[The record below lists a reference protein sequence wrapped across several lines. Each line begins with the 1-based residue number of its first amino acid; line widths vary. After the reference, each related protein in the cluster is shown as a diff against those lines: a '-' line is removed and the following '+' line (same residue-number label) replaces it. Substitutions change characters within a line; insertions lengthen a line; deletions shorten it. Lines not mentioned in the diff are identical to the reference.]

1 MIFVVAQK
9 VSGIAVKDLGEG
21 PVRPA
26 TPYFEPKL
34 RPEGPKKIF
43 GDRGRNQPSRPV
55 SFGTLSTPLRLLF
68 GRRTHQRHLDHQGR
82 LYKHR

>member
-9 VSGIAVKDLGEG
+9 LSGIAVADVGEG

-43 GDRGRNQPSRPV
+43 GDRLPPPPPPPR
-55 SFGTLSTPLRLLF
+55 LSEGLDPPLYSINIVLK
-68 GRRTHQRHLDHQGR
+68 TIT
-82 LYKHR
+82 

>member
-9 VSGIAVKDLGEG
+9 VSGIAVKDRGEG

-43 GDRGRNQPSRPV
+43 GDRLPPPPPPPPTPYLKVWSGNLV
-55 SFGTLSTPLRLLF
+55 VTL
-68 GRRTHQRHLDHQGR
+68 
-82 LYKHR
+82 

>member
-9 VSGIAVKDLGEG
+9 LSGIAVADLGEG

-34 RPEGPKKIF
+34 RPEGPKNTF
-43 GDRGRNQPSRPV
+43 GDRLPPPPP
-55 SFGTLSTPLRLLF
+55 LSEGLDPPLYSNNIVLK
-68 GRRTHQRHLDHQGR
+68 TIT
-82 LYKHR
+82 

>member
-34 RPEGPKKIF
+34 RPEGPKKFF
-43 GDRGRNQPSRPV
+43 GDRAPS
-55 SFGTLSTPLRLLF
+55 LSQVLDDHPQLPEGLNPPMQTRVGLRSL
-68 GRRTHQRHLDHQGR
+68 
-82 LYKHR
+82 

>member
-9 VSGIAVKDLGEG
+9 LSGIAVADVGEG

-43 GDRGRNQPSRPV
+43 GDRLPPPPPPPPR
-55 SFGTLSTPLRLLF
+55 LSEGLDPPLYSINIVLK
-68 GRRTHQRHLDHQGR
+68 TIT
-82 LYKHR
+82 

>member
-9 VSGIAVKDLGEG
+9 LSGIAVADLGEG

-43 GDRGRNQPSRPV
+43 GERSPPPPYLKV
-55 SFGTLSTPLRLLF
+55 WI
-68 GRRTHQRHLDHQGR
+68 RHCIVTT
-82 LYKHR
+82 

>member
-9 VSGIAVKDLGEG
+9 LSGIAVADLGEG

-34 RPEGPKKIF
+34 RPEGPKKMF
-43 GDRGRNQPSRPV
+43 LDTGAP
-55 SFGTLSTPLRLLF
+55 LSLSLGLNDLASPLI
-68 GRRTHQRHLDHQGR
+68 
-82 LYKHR
+82 

>member
-9 VSGIAVKDLGEG
+9 VSGIAVTDLGEG

-34 RPEGPKKIF
+34 RPEGPNKIF
-43 GDRGRNQPSRPV
+43 GDRLQPPPSPNP
-55 SFGTLSTPLRLLF
+55 LSEGLDPPLYSINIVLK
-68 GRRTHQRHLDHQGR
+68 TIT
-82 LYKHR
+82 

>member
-9 VSGIAVKDLGEG
+9 LSGIAVADVGEG

-43 GDRGRNQPSRPV
+43 GDRLPPPPPP
-55 SFGTLSTPLRLLF
+55 PLI
-68 GRRTHQRHLDHQGR
+68 
-82 LYKHR
+82 

>member
-43 GDRGRNQPSRPV
+43 GDRLPPPPPPPPTPYLKVWSGDLV
-55 SFGTLSTPLRLLF
+55 VTL
-68 GRRTHQRHLDHQGR
+68 
-82 LYKHR
+82 

>member
-9 VSGIAVKDLGEG
+9 LSGIAVADLGEG

-34 RPEGPKKIF
+34 RPEGPKKLF
-43 GDRGRNQPSRPV
+43 GDRLPPPP
-55 SFGTLSTPLRLLF
+55 PLLNPLF
-68 GRRTHQRHLDHQGR
+68 EGLDPP
-82 LYKHR
+82 LYSNNIVLKTIT

>member
-9 VSGIAVKDLGEG
+9 LSGIAVADVGEG

-43 GDRGRNQPSRPV
+43 GERPPPP
-55 SFGTLSTPLRLLF
+55 LSEGLDPPLYSNNIVLK
-68 GRRTHQRHLDHQGR
+68 TIT
-82 LYKHR
+82 

>member
-9 VSGIAVKDLGEG
+9 LSGIAVADVGEG

-43 GDRGRNQPSRPV
+43 GDRLPPPPPR
-55 SFGTLSTPLRLLF
+55 LSEGLDPPLYSINIVLK
-68 GRRTHQRHLDHQGR
+68 TIT
-82 LYKHR
+82 